1 MIKEPDSI
9 PALTDSIQDFCHSP
23 FEKADDADA
32 DSGILLLPQMKSPGE
47 E

>member
-23 FEKADDADA
+23 FEKADDAD
-32 DSGILLLPQMKSPGE
+32 SGILFLPQMKSPGE